1 MPATCLPHWGETPT
15 VSQCGEIGPPLGC
28 PRPSCRQPSPATAH
42 PDHRQKRTPIMIVD
56 CVEGSVVSSRLGYCQ
71 ACDCGRRVAAVEDV
85 RCDGWKT
92 CQVASHGL
100 PELDVARVRR
110 WCDERVPDAVRDQ
123 VRVECEVAPRYLTIV
138 ECRPPWRED
147 MGTEWT
153 RFPIARLRYSKQP
166 QLGAVLARPQP
177 SLPRIRPCGA
187 LIRCR
192 GATAGDRARSDSDL
206 LGVGLAPR
214 ARWRR

>member
-1 MPATCLPHWGETPT
+1 MCHTCLQLTGTAGHP
-15 VSQCGEIGPPLGC
+15 CRAAGC
-28 PRPSCRQPSPATAH
+28 DSGQQSRCNAQPEPADGTIAL
-42 PDHRQKRTPIMIVD
+42 RQKRTPIMTVD

-138 ECRPPWRED
+138 ECRPPWHED
-147 MGTEWT
+147 MGTKWT
-153 RFPIARLRYSKQP
+153 RFPIARLRYSRGSRSWA
-166 QLGAVLARPQP
+166 LYWRDRNLRFHVYDRVAP
-177 SLPRIRPCGA
+177 SSGVEELLQEIGRDP
-187 LIRCR
+187 
-192 GATAGDRARSDSDL
+192 TAIFWG
-206 LGVGLAPR
+206 
-214 ARWRR
+214 